1 MCHVK
6 AQYVP
11 QQLQSGECSNVPN
24 DTHAAVMIDIML
36 FAALMIERT
45 ALDAMSVGGALV
57 MLECS
62 GAE

>member
-1 MCHVK
+1 
-6 AQYVP
+6 
-11 QQLQSGECSNVPN
+11 
-24 DTHAAVMIDIML
+24 MIDIML